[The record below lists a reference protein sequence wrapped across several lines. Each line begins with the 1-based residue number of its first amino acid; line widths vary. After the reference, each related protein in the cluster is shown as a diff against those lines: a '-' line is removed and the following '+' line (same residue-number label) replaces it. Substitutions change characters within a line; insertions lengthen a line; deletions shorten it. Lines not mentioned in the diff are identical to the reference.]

1 MSFIKR
7 AMHLASLVGLT
18 FSGLAMAVPA
28 AAGPA
33 SSTAAAA
40 AVPAGAP
47 AAASGSVNGKAGA
60 GAGAAAAAT
69 SLPVVAEHKY
79 RMLARVRP
87 MLFWINVDDVGGAK
101 VSLRGDQE
109 DASAYGIELL
119 IGSDPQ
125 RAPRQ
130 INKWGY
136 IAEEVRGN
144 DARIIGVMKQSN
156 EQSVA
161 EAEKQLNAGAQQGG
175 YVFRTIQGTATAR
188 EARAGVTSV
197 RVPTDL
203 TYRDIASLL
212 SMVGGNGKANADAPE
227 NRAVALPNGTRPGF
241 LVALRELVNRS
252 VDAYRQ
258 QPSAKSLS
266 DAACKTPVPYV
277 YFGKFYDLQLRG
289 SQLLPTATID
299 GKSYQKVARSDFEIR
314 NRSNGETTRFQLTY
328 GTNGALAGI
337 PVHGVFQPR
346 WFLEIQLFLD
356 ERTSF

>member
-7 AMHLASLVGLT
+7 AFHLATVVGLT
-18 FSGLAMAVPA
+18 LSGLATPRLV

-33 SSTAAAA
+33 G
-40 AVPAGAP
+40 AGSGGSGGS
-47 AAASGSVNGKAGA
+47 SGSSS
-60 GAGAAAAAT
+60 T

-109 DASAYGIELL
+109 DASAFGIELL

-136 IAEEVRGN
+136 IAEEVRGS
-144 DARIIGVMKQSN
+144 DARIVGVMKQSN

-175 YVFRTIQGTATAR
+175 YVFRAIQGTATAH

-197 RVPTDL
+197 RVPNDL
-203 TYRDIASLL
+203 TYRDIGALL
-212 SMVGGNGKANADAPE
+212 SMVNGGGNGSISRSGGNGGNGGKDDAE
-227 NRAVALPNGTRPGF
+227 NRAVALPAGMRPGF
-241 LVALRELVNRS
+241 LVALREMVNRS

-258 QPSAKSLS
+258 QPGAKSLS
-266 DAACKTPVPYV
+266 DTNAALKAPMPYV
-277 YFGKFYDLQLRG
+277 YFGKFYDLSLRG
-289 SQLLPTATID
+289 SQLLQTATID
-299 GKSYQKVARSDFEIR
+299 GKSYTKVARSDFEIR

-328 GTNGALAGI
+328 GTTGALAGI
-337 PVHGVFQPR
+337 PIHGMFQPR

-356 ERTSF
+356 ERTAF